1 MFSMRERSD
10 MLSFE
15 TLRMHLFGFLR
26 FGETGPDLS
35 LALTYVVSDFDIW
48 LVELAEITSSSMLAI
63 RLIRRVASFI
73 IGSVRHFFL
82 PGLLRVLV

>member
-1 MFSMRERSD
+1 MFNMRERSD

-26 FGETGPDLS
+26 FGETGPDIMSSTL
-35 LALTYVVSDFDIW
+35 LVSNFDIW
-48 LVELAEITSSSMLAI
+48 LVELSEITSSSMLAI

-82 PGLLRVLV
+82 PSLLRVLV